1 MIAVLI
7 GLQAVAGPPLPREL
21 RPPVSRA
28 ATPCPVTPPG
38 GEIVVCGRPTDQR
51 LARLP
56 TPPVNAPDAPMTF
69 RLPGGGTGK
78 VHAVQSTL
86 PGATG
91 SGAVVTL
98 RIPFGPGRRAAD
110 PAR

>member
-1 MIAVLI
+1 M
-7 GLQAVAGPPLPREL
+7 
-21 RPPVSRA
+21 
-28 ATPCPVTPPG
+28 TPPG
-38 GEIVVCGRPTDQR
+38 GEIVVCARPTDQR

-56 TPPVNAPDAPMTF
+56 TPPVSSPDAPMTF
-69 RLPGGGTGK
+69 RLPGGGTGN

>member
-1 MIAVLI
+1 
-7 GLQAVAGPPLPREL
+7 
-21 RPPVSRA
+21 
-28 ATPCPVTPPG
+28 
-38 GEIVVCGRPTDQR
+38 
-51 LARLP
+51 
-56 TPPVNAPDAPMTF
+56 MTF